1 MNQSKYL
8 DSSIQVLK
16 QMLGDQ
22 SNELGSEQRRALAK
36 EIRKLKRLQR
46 QPTMSRDEVR
56 RIVNEVALTVL
67 DFAMISAEVKRHS

>member
-8 DSSIQVLK
+8 DSSIQLLK

-36 EIRKLKRLQR
+36 EIRKLKSLQR
-46 QPTMSRDEVR
+46 QPTKSHDEVR
-56 RIVNEVALTVL
+56 RIVNQVALTVF
-67 DFAMISAEVKRHS
+67 DIATVSAEVKRHS